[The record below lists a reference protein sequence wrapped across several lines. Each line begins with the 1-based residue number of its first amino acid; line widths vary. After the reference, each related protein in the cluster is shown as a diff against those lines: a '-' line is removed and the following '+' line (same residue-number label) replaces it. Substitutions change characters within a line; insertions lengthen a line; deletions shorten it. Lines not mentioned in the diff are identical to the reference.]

1 MTGFLGEIG
10 KKLADRWVAL
20 LAIPGLLYLGA
31 VIVAAVLGQAHGLS
45 YPDLSRKIAAWA
57 ASPTLKS
64 AGGTVLII
72 AAVLAGSVLIGL
84 TAAAGGRFI
93 EMLWTLPGKRVPAEW
108 LASWR
113 RGRSRKAKA
122 IADDPDST
130 SAQVRKAIARADRI
144 CLIEA
149 DRPTWIGD
157 RLRACHVRIERA
169 YGLDLNAAWPRLW
182 LTVPDTF
189 RTELGAARDAF
200 SGAALLTAWAVLYL
214 ALGIWWWPAIPIAL
228 ITGATAIIR
237 AHLATNN
244 LADLIESAADLQ
256 GRDLATQ
263 LDENLT
269 GPMTPAIG
277 KLVTTRMRKS
287 RWDPSSPLEDL
298 NSRQA
303 EAASRIHP
311 EDATKPVPAT
321 APADLSLSLLQR
333 SSRQAMSA
341 VGHHLST
348 GRDQASGTRFRVRFW
363 PRTTVAGQM
372 IVAGFAVIVGAASG
386 TATAL
391 AGLGTAIAGEV
402 AAGVLV
408 AGVVAGVATLQLSA
422 TDAAPRRS
430 EVRTRKS
437 DSPSGEA
444 WETAVSKDLADDGD
458 DGSSNGNDNGDEAGG
473 ERQAWP
479 GLSCPDT
486 VVAGTAF
493 DLYVG
498 LAGDRDTSVYGTGR
512 LQVPAEEFELGI
524 EIQANGFAMLR
535 GVRKFT
541 LHVTPED
548 PFPIRAL
555 RLEPT
560 EDPGFRE
567 RRIEALFTVGG
578 ELRGYAARDV
588 TVVATRDEAAA
599 AGERSHDHSADVPA
613 RQPNV
618 LGGGRE
624 VADMTIMIIK
634 DAKQPTTLNWS
645 ASSPYFDILLS
656 TSEPPHSDMGDPA
669 AFLGEVV
676 RKASE
681 AFSV

>member
-1 MTGFLGEIG
+1 
-10 KKLADRWVAL
+10 
-20 LAIPGLLYLGA
+20 
-31 VIVAAVLGQAHGLS
+31 
-45 YPDLSRKIAAWA
+45 
-57 ASPTLKS
+57 
-64 AGGTVLII
+64 
-72 AAVLAGSVLIGL
+72 
-84 TAAAGGRFI
+84 
-93 EMLWTLPGKRVPAEW
+93 
-108 LASWR
+108 
-113 RGRSRKAKA
+113 
-122 IADDPDST
+122 
-130 SAQVRKAIARADRI
+130 
-144 CLIEA
+144 
-149 DRPTWIGD
+149 
-157 RLRACHVRIERA
+157 
-169 YGLDLNAAWPRLW
+169 
-182 LTVPDTF
+182 
-189 RTELGAARDAF
+189 
-200 SGAALLTAWAVLYL
+200 
-214 ALGIWWWPAIPIAL
+214 
-228 ITGATAIIR
+228 
-237 AHLATNN
+237 
-244 LADLIESAADLQ
+244 
-256 GRDLATQ
+256 
-263 LDENLT
+263 
-269 GPMTPAIG
+269 MTPAIG
-277 KLVTTRMRKS
+277 KLLTTRMRKS

-321 APADLSLSLLQR
+321 APADLSLRPPQR

-363 PRTTVAGQM
+363 PRTTVAGRM

-422 TDAAPRRS
+422 TDAAPRRN
-430 EVRTRKS
+430 EVRARKS

-458 DGSSNGNDNGDEAGG
+458 DGSSNGNGKGNGNGDEAGD

-479 GLSCPDT
+479 RLSCPDT

-498 LAGDRDTSVYGTGR
+498 LAGDRDTSVHGTGR

-548 PFPIRAL
+548 PFPVRAL

-599 AGERSHDHSADVPA
+599 AGERSHEHSADMPA

-624 VADMTIMIIK
+624 VADMTITIIK

-669 AFLGEVV
+669 AFLAEVV

-681 AFSV
+681 AFSVEHGFQTLRGIEVTFSACPAAHFGSRSTRELIQSPAKHACSGRPAPTRWPRRPRSPGCSPRLTATGFLTGLLAVRRRPVPGPAAPRSPGSRWRA